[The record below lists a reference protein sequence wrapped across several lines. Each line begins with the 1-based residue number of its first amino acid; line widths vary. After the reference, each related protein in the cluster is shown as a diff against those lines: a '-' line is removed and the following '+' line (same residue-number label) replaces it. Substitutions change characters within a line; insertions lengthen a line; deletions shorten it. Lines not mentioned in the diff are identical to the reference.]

1 MKYLDYWSYLSL
13 SLAKLFLFSLL
24 TASAFDLRFL
34 FINLATILMMTSW
47 ALLIKQQTRRWI
59 LFASLFLHSTL
70 LISDVWYYRYF
81 GNLLSAALLSD
92 IGQMGDVGGGFLT
105 LIQAPDFILFTDLLV
120 YAAVLVY
127 MKRHPITEP
136 KRLGRRLAVS
146 GFLIGFIVF
155 TVPTVVH
162 YAETDHRKS
171 SISNMR
177 EYYQLGF
184 WGYHGLDAFRGIQD
198 ALHLDDDL
206 TERERNQIEAL
217 ATEPVETTA
226 DTNVIVVQL
235 ESFQASVIGQT
246 VNGQE
251 LTPNL
256 NALRDEMLYF
266 PNFYHQTHEGRT
278 SDAEF
283 TVNASLYPVKSGSVY
298 TQYATNTFDA
308 LPELLRRAGYDTAAM
323 HAFDKEFWNRANF
336 YEQIGYNHFF
346 HQDDYPADPVI
357 GMAVGD
363 KEFLTTSVDHLDTL
377 DEPFYSFMVALTSH
391 TPYEIPDEEKRLDLS
406 EYEDPLLQDYYH
418 TVHYTDAAVG
428 LMIERLK
435 ANGTW
440 DDALVVFYGDHD
452 SGLTAAGDEMAI
464 KADADSTVD
473 LFQLDRSVPLFIKPA
488 GLERGQTVK
497 VSGGQVDLAPTI
509 LDLLGMTPTYMLG
522 NSLLDDEPN
531 LTVFRNGSFR
541 YDDLYFVPDLTE
553 PVGGGMC
560 YSVETGDDLPLQ
572 ACEPYIDEAAEQLR
586 LSDTMIEKDAL
597 SDFTANDKQA
607 APK

>member
-24 TASAFDLRFL
+24 TASAFDVSFL

-47 ALLIKQQTRRWI
+47 ALLVKPQTRRWI
-59 LFASLFLHSTL
+59 LLASLFLHSTL

-81 GNLLSAALLSD
+81 GNLLSVALISD
-92 IGQMGDVGGGFLT
+92 IGQMDDVGGGFLT
-105 LIQAPDFILFTDLLV
+105 LIQAPDFILFTDLLI
-120 YAAVLVY
+120 YSAVLVY
-127 MKRHPITEP
+127 MKRHPVTES
-136 KRLGRRLAVS
+136 KRLGRRLAGA
-146 GFLIGFIVF
+146 GFLVGLIVF
-155 TVPTVVH
+155 TVPTTMH
-162 YAETDHRKS
+162 YAEADNRKS
-171 SISNMR
+171 PISNMR

-184 WGYHGLDAFRGIQD
+184 WGYHGLDTFRGLRD
-198 ALHLDDDL
+198 ALNLGDDL
-206 TERERNQIEAL
+206 TEREHNQIEAL
-217 ATEPVETTA
+217 VTEPVEATA

-235 ESFQASVIGQT
+235 ESFQTSVIGQT

-308 LPELLRRAGYDTAAM
+308 LPEQLRRAGYDTAAM

-346 HQDDYPADPVI
+346 HQDDYPTEPVI

-363 KEFLTTSVDHLDTL
+363 KEFLTTSVDLLDTL

-406 EYEDPLLQDYYH
+406 GYDDPLLEDYYH
-418 TVHYTDAAVG
+418 TVHYSDTAVG
-428 LMIERLK
+428 LMVEQLK
-435 ANGTW
+435 ADEKW
-440 DDALVVFYGDHD
+440 DNTLVVFYGDHD
-452 SGLTAAGDEMAI
+452 SGLTVAGGEMAV

-488 GLERGQTVK
+488 GLERGQTVQA
-497 VSGGQVDLAPTI
+497 SGGQVDLAPTI

-522 NSLLDDEPN
+522 SSLLDDEPN

-553 PVGGGMC
+553 PVGSGMC

-572 ACEPYIDEAAEQLR
+572 TCEPYIDQAVEQLR
-586 LSDTMIEKDAL
+586 LSDTIVVKDAL
-597 SDFTANDKQA
+597 SDFTPNDKQA